1 MGASQGVLAEDG
13 LVSAEERELLG
24 FDEFSSVVLYWH
36 AHVEDSV
43 QEKYSMK
50 YNFPIDLICK

>member
-1 MGASQGVLAEDG
+1 MIASQGVLAEDS

-24 FDEFSSVVLYWH
+24 FDEFSCIILDWH

-43 QEKYSMK
+43 KDKYSMK
-50 YNFPIDLICK
+50 YNFPIGLTCE